1 MRILTKAAATTA
13 ALSLTGAAFYGVG
26 AASADNATPK
36 SDREI
41 PNITKVED
49 KINAYYGGAVDAS
62 GAYQASPKSNYAKQ
76 VAGIEARA
84 KRQIKHA
91 AEHPRRD
98 GRKPAIVL
106 DVDDTTLL
114 TYDYE
119 KKNGFAYNAA
129 AFDAYVQSAQSIA
142 VFGMPDLVNYAAKNG
157 VTVFFLTGR
166 DASQRNASAVNLT
179 KAGYAVPVDAAHFFL
194 KDKANP
200 PAYLSCAKPTW
211 TCSTVDYKA
220 GTRKH
225 IESLGYNIVANLGDQ
240 YTDLSGGYA
249 DNTYKIPNPMYFLP

>member
-1 MRILTKAAATTA
+1 MRTVTKTAATVA
-13 ALSLTGAAFYGVG
+13 ALAVTGAAFYGAG
-26 AASADNATPK
+26 AATAGNSTPK
-36 SDREI
+36 SDKEI

-49 KINAYYGGAVDAS
+49 RINAYYGGAPDS
-62 GAYQASPKSNYAKQ
+62 TGAYQASPTSNYAKQ
-76 VAGIEARA
+76 VASIEARA
-84 KRQIKHA
+84 KRRISQA
-91 AEHPRRD
+91 AEHPGHD

-129 AFDAYVQSAQSIA
+129 AFNAYVQSARSIA
-142 VFGMPDLVNYAAKNG
+142 VFGMPDLVNYAAKKG

-166 DASQRNASAVNLT
+166 DASQREASATNLT
-179 KAGYAVPVDAAHFFL
+179 SAGYGVPVDSAHFFL
-194 KDKANP
+194 KDKVNP

-220 GTRKH
+220 GTRRH
-225 IESLGYNIVANLGDQ
+225 IESLGYRIVANLGDQ
-240 YTDLSGGYA
+240 YTDLAGGHA
-249 DNTYKIPNPMYFLP
+249 DQTYKIPNPMYFLP

>member
-1 MRILTKAAATTA
+1 MRTLTKAAATA
-13 ALSLTGAAFYGVG
+13 AAFAVTGVAFYGVG
-26 AASADNATPK
+26 AASADNAAPK

-49 KINAYYGGAVDAS
+49 KINAYYGGAADAS
-62 GAYQASPKSNYAKQ
+62 GNFQASPKSNYAKQ
-76 VAGIEARA
+76 VADIEARA

-91 AEHPRRD
+91 AEHPGRD

-129 AFDAYVQSAQSIA
+129 AFNAYVQSAQSIA
-142 VFGMPDLVNYAAKNG
+142 VFGMPDLVNYAAKKG

-166 DASQRNASAVNLT
+166 DASQRNASAANLT
-179 KAGYAVPVDAAHFFL
+179 KAGYNVPVDAAHFFL

-200 PAYLSCAKPTW
+200 PAYLSCGKPTW

>member
-1 MRILTKAAATTA
+1 MRTFTKTAAAAA
-13 ALSLTGAAFYGVG
+13 ALAVTSVAFYGVG
-26 AASADNATPK
+26 AATADNAAPK

-49 KINAYYGGAVDAS
+49 KINAYYGGTADAA
-62 GAYQASPKSNYAKQ
+62 GNYQASPTSNYAKQ
-76 VAGIEARA
+76 VAEIEARA

-91 AEHPRRD
+91 VGHPGRD

-114 TYDYE
+114 TYDFE

-129 AFDAYVQSAQSIA
+129 AFNAYVQRAQSIA
-142 VFGMPDLVNYAAKNG
+142 VFGMPDLVDYAAKNG

-166 DASQRNASAVNLT
+166 DATQRDASAANLS
-179 KAGYAVPVDAAHFFL
+179 KAGYHVPLDAAHFFL
-194 KDKANP
+194 KDKVNP
-200 PAYLSCAKPTW
+200 PAYLSCGKPTW
-211 TCSTVDYKA
+211 TCSTADYKS

-249 DNTYKIPNPMYFLP
+249 DKTYKIPNPMYFLP